1 MPTQGPSSWLCN
13 SMDGTC
19 SFPMLEWILKM
30 ASPIPLGLGIKPD
43 TRIPNPKNPNP
54 NPNNPN
60 SKNPN
65 YNLGSNFRYPKLFR
79 KFRVKQTGTRS
90 TRITR
95 TSIYSVYFRNKKSST
110 PAFHTQQCST
120 PQLAAGRRCFPSSSS
135 LGARMLARST
145 TRMLLPA
152 TRYTQERS

>member
-1 MPTQGPSSWLCN
+1 MSKFCYLARC
-13 SMDGTC
+13 
-19 SFPMLEWILKM
+19 I
-30 ASPIPLGLGIKPD
+30 PIYHDIYTFGDKSVVAMGKKPD
-43 TRIPNPKNPNP
+43 TRNPNPKNPN
-54 NPNNPN
+54 NLN

>member
-1 MPTQGPSSWLCN
+1 MGADQQAGLMRADLTGL
-13 SMDGTC
+13 T
-19 SFPMLEWILKM
+19 
-30 ASPIPLGLGIKPD
+30 LGLGKKPD
-43 TRIPNPKNPNP
+43 TRNPNPKNPNP
-54 NPNNPN
+54 NPN